1 MASSFGKLGEFD
13 PESGEDWIQYV
24 EHMEYY
30 FLANEITSSDKQR
43 AVLISAMGAKSYKL
57 LRNLITPKAP
67 SDKSF
72 KELVEAMT
80 KHFCPPPS
88 EIVQRF
94 KFNTRVRK
102 PGESVATYVAE
113 LQALSQYCNF
123 GDTLEL
129 MLRDRIVC
137 GINDVQTQKRLLV
150 EKDLSFA
157 KAKEI
162 ALGLASAVQ
171 GVRDTQI
178 PSSGTVH
185 QVVEKKTTSY
195 TKCFRC
201 GRTNHA
207 APQCR
212 YKDAICKK
220 CNKIGHLAKVCQSKK
235 TIPTPTPSLPS
246 LDDKHEYALFTIQDT
261 KGVTDKPDPLYV
273 SVNLNGKQVSMELDT
288 GSAVSIMSES
298 KFKEIS
304 SDPLQESQVNLCTY
318 SGEKISV
325 QGEAT
330 CNVEYE
336 GKQYELPIIII
347 SGNGP
352 MHTTG

>member
-1 MASSFGKLGEFD
+1 MQGARD
-13 PESGEDWIQYV
+13 IQ
-24 EHMEYY
+24 
-30 FLANEITSSDKQR
+30 F
-43 AVLISAMGAKSYKL
+43 
-57 LRNLITPKAP
+57 
-67 SDKSF
+67 
-72 KELVEAMT
+72 
-80 KHFCPPPS
+80 
-88 EIVQRF
+88 
-94 KFNTRVRK
+94 
-102 PGESVATYVAE
+102 
-113 LQALSQYCNF
+113 
-123 GDTLEL
+123 
-129 MLRDRIVC
+129 
-137 GINDVQTQKRLLV
+137 
-150 EKDLSFA
+150 
-157 KAKEI
+157 
-162 ALGLASAVQ
+162 
-171 GVRDTQI
+171 

-185 QVVEKKTTSY
+185 QVVEKKTTTY

-207 APQCR
+207 APRCR

-235 TIPTPTPSLPS
+235 TIPTPTPSLSAKKQLPTHVLSEQPS
-246 LDDKHEYALFTIQDT
+246 PDDKHEYALFTIQDT

-325 QGEAT
+325 QGEAM

-336 GKQYELPIIII
+336 GKQYGLPIIII

-352 MHTTG
+352 TLLGRSWLQHISLNWPKLFQPILKVDDQLTQLLESFSDVFKDELGTLRGDKVSIHIDSTVPPKFCKTRSLPYAMREKVEKELQNLEDQGIITPVKFSKWAAPIVPVLKQDKKQYEFVVITN